1 MDLSGVLEIRDNLA
15 AYPPNRLHGPMK
27 QPDSSKLPRGWFRWK
42 AKLHGGVLRATPN
55 ASNDDRQ
62 YHGDLSEDHACDIRS
77 GRSAKI
83 EKHLSAPLG
92 VKNRFAQ

>member
-1 MDLSGVLEIRDNLA
+1 MASDASGSGREPSDEA
-15 AYPPNRLHGPMK
+15 CG
-27 QPDSSKLPRGWFRWK
+27 SST
-42 AKLHGGVLRATPN
+42 KLHGGVLRATPI

-77 GRSAKI
+77 GRSAKV